1 MATRCLWCV
10 LPWLLATAL
19 MPVQAGQACNAKPP
33 SLKTIERGMALADK
47 VSQALD
53 GSGDCFRGVC
63 ISMPVTGE
71 GGEQGI
77 DQGVFQHML
86 PFQFVQHCIVFARA
100 LPEQAEDEG
109 CIAAVLGGKLMQR

>member
-1 MATRCLWCV
+1 M
-10 LPWLLATAL
+10 LPDRAA
-19 MPVQAGQACNAKPP
+19 QAPG
-33 SLKTIERGMALADK
+33 RR
-47 VSQALD
+47 
-53 GSGDCFRGVC
+53 SGDCFRGVC

-71 GGEQGI
+71 GSEQGI

-109 CIAAVLGGKLMQR
+109 LFLGVVQRLVGNWRR